1 MLSSWGKRLILIYLV
16 LAACIFAIWTGA
28 NRNRV
33 QSNDFV
39 ANNATW
45 SPAQITLQSQ
55 TTPAPTPQSKTIPSP
70 ASKSPTV
77 SKTPPAKPKQQTQSQ
92 AKSQT
97 KSPSKQSQKTQRSS
111 GTAFQTTKAFKR
123 YKPKYAIALA
133 HRNNYGERYT
143 RDANGLPV
151 TNQPIIVLHETAS
164 TASSAINTFRTPHT
178 NDSKQVSYHT
188 LITLNG
194 MIIYIVPPD
203 KRAFGAGNSVFAGPF
218 GSETVKTNPKLP
230 PSVNN
235 FAYHVSL
242 ETPRDGIGKN
252 HQRTHSG
259 YRDIQ
264 YKSLAWLL
272 AQSQIPDYRI
282 TTHRAVDRSGQ
293 RIDPR
298 SFDFNRFFN
307 LLHSYRQPVLSQEN
321 NNPQTDNFHVAAGSL
336 SH

>member
-16 LAACIFAIWTGA
+16 IAACIFAIWTGA

-33 QSNDFV
+33 QNNSFV
-39 ANNATW
+39 ANNASW
-45 SPAQITLQSQ
+45 SPTQITLQPQ
-55 TTPAPTPQSKTIPSP
+55 TTPVAPPQTKTIPSP
-70 ASKSPTV
+70 ATKSPTV
-77 SKTPPAKPKQQTQSQ
+77 SKTPLAKPKQQT
-92 AKSQT
+92 KSQ
-97 KSPSKQSQKTQRSS
+97 SKQLQKTQRPS
-111 GTAFQTTKAFKR
+111 GTTFQTTRAFKR
-123 YKPKYAIALA
+123 YKPRYAIALA
-133 HRNNYGERYT
+133 HTNNYGERYT
-143 RDANGLPV
+143 RDVNGSPV

-178 NDSKQVSYHT
+178 SDSKQVSYHT

-218 GSETVKTNPKLP
+218 GSETVKTNPRLP

-259 YRDIQ
+259 YRDVQ

-298 SFDFNRFFN
+298 SFDFNRFFT
-307 LLHSYRQPVLSQEN
+307 LLHSYRKPVLGQKN
-321 NNPQTDNFHVAAGSL
+321 NNSQTDNFQVAAGRRD
-336 SH
+336 